1 MIMAAAALLREKPQ
15 PTDADIDSA
24 MTNICRCGTYN
35 RVRAAIHAVAS
46 GKLSDAG
53 LKIEHADGSS
63 T

>member
-1 MIMAAAALLREKPQ
+1 
-15 PTDADIDSA
+15 
-24 MTNICRCGTYN
+24 
-35 RVRAAIHAVAS
+35 VRAAIHAVAS